1 MDDLTIIKGIGPAT
15 AKKLA
20 AAGIDGFARLAA
32 MQPTDKPLI
41 ELARSQAEAE
51 AWIAE
56 ALAAL
61 KDKIATAGAGGPAA
75 ADTPPPPVGSGPD
88 DQLGDSDEG
97 EPLDQAMTRQAFR
110 EAHPLLAAAVEAW
123 AASLTG
129 EFREPVIR
137 IASRRDGF
145 RRCGV
150 AHPKAP
156 TDHEAGRFSPAEL
169 ERLLAEPVLTVELV

>member
-1 MDDLTIIKGIGPAT
+1 MDDLTIIKGVGPST

-20 AAGIDGFARLAA
+20 AAGVDGFARLAA

-41 ELARSQAEAE
+41 DLARRKA
-51 AWIAE
+51 
-56 ALAAL
+56 
-61 KDKIATAGAGGPAA
+61 GPASRTVEAGPAVEEGGAPAATPPAPNA
-75 ADTPPPPVGSGPD
+75 ADTANAADAPSPKASGTDP
-88 DQLGDSDEG
+88 EPIG
-97 EPLDQAMTRQAFR
+97 EAMSRQAFR
-110 EAHPLLAAAVEAW
+110 ETHPLLAAAVEAW

-129 EFREPVIR
+129 EFREPTIR

-150 AHPKAP
+150 AHPKAA

-169 ERLLAEPVLTVELV
+169 ERLLAEPALTVELV